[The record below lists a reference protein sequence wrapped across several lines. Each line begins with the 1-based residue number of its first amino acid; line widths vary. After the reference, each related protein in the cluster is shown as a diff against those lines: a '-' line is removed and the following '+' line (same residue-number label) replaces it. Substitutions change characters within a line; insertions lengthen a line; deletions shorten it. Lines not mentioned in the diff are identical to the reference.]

1 MISTTNTFMKK
12 ESSKSKN
19 SSKPQNSKQGDI
31 FYILPM
37 LIYIFVPLFLTQLG
51 IHAELAYG
59 IKTVSVG
66 LLLILFI
73 RKYKEIQYTFS
84 RLSVIIG
91 AVIFIIWVGT
101 ILLTHDATE
110 ATKAPD
116 TYRILFYSLHFLGAV
131 LVAPLIEELFV
142 RSYLIRI
149 LVSNN
154 WRSVYIGKA
163 TMPSFLVTVL
173 FFGLAHQQIVAGLI
187 VGVILNLMLYYTQ
200 NISDCIVAHSVA
212 NLLLYFYVVFT
223 NSYFLW

>member
-1 MISTTNTFMKK
+1 MEK
-12 ESSKSKN
+12 ERSKSLN
-19 SSKPQNSKQGDI
+19 SSKKKPTNKKQGDI
-31 FYILPM
+31 FYILPI
-37 LIYIFVPLFLTQLG
+37 LIYIFVPLFITQLG
-51 IHAELAYG
+51 FDAELAYG
-59 IKTVSVG
+59 LKTITVG
-66 LLLILFI
+66 ILLLFFF
-73 RKYKEIQYTFS
+73 RKYKEIKYSVS
-84 RLSVIIG
+84 RLSIIVG
-91 AVIFIIWVGT
+91 ALIFIIWVGT
-101 ILLTHDATE
+101 ILLTHDTTE
-110 ATKAPD
+110 TTGAPEH
-116 TYRILFYSLHFLGAV
+116 YLILFYSLHFLGAV

-212 NLLLYFYVVFT
+212 NLLLYFYVIFT